1 VDRLQVSVTT
11 AGWRGKPYTVVSLA
25 GETDLTT
32 VDRLREALT
41 SPVQQG
47 ARLLVADLSGLGF
60 MDSAGVRTVLQA
72 VRAAREW
79 GGRLALASP
88 QPVVA
93 RVLLL
98 MDVAELVPVYAS
110 VAAAARGMIGGDAAA
125 GDTAA
130 GEPHEV

>member
-1 VDRLQVSVTT
+1 MDRLQVSVTT
-11 AGWRGKPYTVVSLA
+11 AQWQGKPYTVVALA

-41 SPVQQG
+41 SPVRHG
-47 ARLLVADLSGLGF
+47 ARLLIADLSGLGF

-130 GEPHEV
+130 GEPREV